1 LGRSK
6 NNKNLAYAG
15 SPEKREA
22 ILAALA
28 RATGDSL
35 SSNGSNGECND
46 EIHGYYTFTIEELA
60 ALVNGDM
67 EKIEN
72 WVSHLDQHRATW
84 LFNWLIN
91 DR

>member
-6 NNKNLAYAG
+6 NNKKLAYSG
-15 SPEKREA
+15 SPERREA

-28 RATGDSL
+28 RVTGNAFLPNRPD
-35 SSNGSNGECND
+35 GEYND
-46 EIHGYYTFTIEELA
+46 EINGYYTFTLEELA

-67 EKIEN
+67 EKIES
-72 WVSHLDQHRATW
+72 WVSHLDQYRATW
-84 LFNWLIN
+84 LLAWLIN